1 MEGKTM
7 KDTIFAEYFA
17 IEKIGY
23 GKKAVYVIK
32 KVIKKGIGNVMTL
45 PVPGIGK
52 TIFRELEKAQQH
64 AANCRLKIEAVG
76 DFYEII

>member
-1 MEGKTM
+1 M
-7 KDTIFAEYFA
+7 KEKLFAEYYA

-23 GKKAVYVIK
+23 GKKTVYAIK
-32 KVIKKGIGNVMTL
+32 KIVKKGIGNVMTL
-45 PVPGIGK
+45 PVPDIGRSV
-52 TIFRELEKAQQH
+52 FRELEKAQQH

>member
-1 MEGKTM
+1 M
-7 KDTIFAEYFA
+7 KEKLYAEYFA

-23 GKKAVYVIK
+23 GKKAVYAIK

-45 PVPGIGK
+45 PVTDIGK
-52 TIFRELEKAQQH
+52 SIFRELGNAQKH